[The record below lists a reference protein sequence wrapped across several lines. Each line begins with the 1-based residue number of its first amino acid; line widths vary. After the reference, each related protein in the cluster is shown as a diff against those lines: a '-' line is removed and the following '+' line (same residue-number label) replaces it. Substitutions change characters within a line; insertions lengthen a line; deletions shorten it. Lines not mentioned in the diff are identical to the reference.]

1 MRDQNTDRR
10 LSRLNAAMDKVRRF
24 QDEYEPG
31 PTWENL
37 LRFAIAEVMDESEK
51 LLPKST
57 PEVGSLKNQEG

>member
-37 LRFAIAEVMDESEK
+37 LRFAIAEVMDEAEK
-51 LLPKST
+51 LLPKS
-57 PEVGSLKNQEG
+57 